1 MEKKRPLLS
10 VRPYFDSG
18 LTMVQA
24 AICAAVGFLPVTI
37 VGGIVV
43 YFLFM
48 ILGLARFVPASGVFG
63 FFLVVSLA
71 GLPPAFYEI
80 KKRAMQRTLF
90 NFYDDYID
98 FQYFHFYIN
107 RRRGRV
113 RYRDISDI
121 NQHASAL
128 QEQRRLTTIYLYVPG
143 MSYQRG
149 FSGLKLEDLQQS
161 RGYLTKIMDVVEN
174 SFLEPQPVWD
184 TPIQAPLA
192 PIPMPA
198 AAQAEVVAPAQTVPP
213 AQAMPAQ
220 SMPAQAMPAQQ
231 MPTQPISGQAPL
243 PLQAA
248 PQAELPLA
256 PAGTIP
262 PKS

>member
-24 AICAAVGFLPVTI
+24 AIFAAAGFLPVTI
-37 VGGIVV
+37 IGGMVV
-43 YFLFM
+43 YFLFI
-48 ILGLARFVPASGVFG
+48 ILGIARFVPASGVFG
-63 FFLVVSLA
+63 FFLVAALA
-71 GLPPAFYEI
+71 GLPPLFYEI
-80 KKRAMQRTLF
+80 KKRAFQRTLF
-90 NFYDDYID
+90 NFYDEYID

-143 MSYQRG
+143 MGYQRG
-149 FSGLKLEDLQQS
+149 FSGLKMEDLLQS
-161 RGYLTKIMDVVEN
+161 KSYLTKIMDIVEQ
-174 SFLEPQPVWD
+174 SFEEPQPMWD
-184 TPIQAPLA
+184 LPPIPVHNAPP
-192 PIPMPA
+192 PIPMPVA
-198 AAQAEVVAPAQTVPP
+198 AATAPQAAAIPAASPVPP
-213 AQAMPAQ
+213 ASPIPPASAMQQQAPV
-220 SMPAQAMPAQQ
+220 PAQQ
-231 MPTQPISGQAPL
+231 TL

-248 PQAELPLA
+248 PASSELPLA
-256 PAGTIP
+256 PPGAP
-262 PKS
+262 QKS